1 MTLNELLEVIPYENQ
16 VEVHVD
22 DNNEFTMHAKNMIT
36 CIKQHIL
43 EREIDCITSPYKECI
58 EVYLK

>member
-1 MTLNELLEVIPYENQ
+1 MTLNELLEVIMDENQ

-22 DNNEFTMHAKNMIT
+22 DYKFCMDAKSMIP

-43 EREIDCITSPYKECI
+43 AREIDCITSPYKECI